1 MSIIDVGTD
10 GVERFATLARNLHD
24 GPLQDVFATML
35 RLEVLAHRAPPEL
48 TEEIVKLSDLQRQI
62 IRGMREACG
71 DTSVRDGRSPSDR
84 VVDAISVASHSLGF
98 SPTHHIDTA
107 FDRVADD
114 GVVNDVVFATRESL
128 SNIVRHARATCVDVS
143 LRFTGGEIQLRVR
156 DDGSGISPAAR
167 RGNGLANLRSRA
179 ERNGGSCTFSSSSP
193 NGTIVDWRVPWIVT
207 GSDTHSV
214 RGRGSSANS
223 RRASTASR

>member
-35 RLEVLAHRAPPEL
+35 RLEALAHRAPPEL
-48 TEEIVKLSDLQRQI
+48 TEELVKLSNLQRQI
-62 IRGMREACG
+62 IRGMREVCG
-71 DTSVRDGRSPSDR
+71 DTSVRDGRSPVDR
-84 VVDAISVASHSLGF
+84 VVDAITVASHSLGF
-98 SPTHHIDTA
+98 SPRYKIDSA
-107 FDRVADD
+107 FDRVADE
-114 GVVNDVVFATRESL
+114 GVVNDVVFVVRESL
-128 SNIVRHARATCVDVS
+128 SNIVRHANAGWVDVS
-143 LRFTGGEIQLRVR
+143 LELTGDEIQLRVR

-179 ERNGGSCTFSSSSP
+179 ERNGGSCNFATPPP
-193 NGTIVDWRVPWIVT
+193 NGTLVDWRVPWVFT
-207 GSDTHSV
+207 GSGTRSD

-223 RRASTASR
+223 RRASMASR